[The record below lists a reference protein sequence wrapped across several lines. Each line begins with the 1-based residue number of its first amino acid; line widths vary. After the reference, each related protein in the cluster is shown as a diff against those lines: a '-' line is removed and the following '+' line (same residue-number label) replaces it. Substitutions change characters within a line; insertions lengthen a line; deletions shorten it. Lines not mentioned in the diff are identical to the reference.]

1 MAKQKTL
8 KVLKKEIKQINF
20 HLPEKDFRALQKK
33 PTFIRIRICPRG
45 FAMPDFIINPNNP
58 NTDETIFLASA

>member
-33 PTFIRIRICPRG
+33 ANLYTNKN
-45 FAMPDFIINPNNP
+45 M
-58 NTDETIFLASA
+58 SAWLRYAGLHHKPKQSEYR